1 MYEDKIKKE
10 LFEKLRELNEV
21 AEERDAIEEDTGLS
35 YMELRYERKDANY
48 GWLCHRE
55 MQLEDDIRALL
66 FDSKRTP
73 LTLTDNQL
81 KKLSF
86 FAETIN
92 PEDPLLREKI
102 EKSVDCEL
110 LNFADNMKKRSKRVK
125 PLLLTASIDPRTNDL
140 YKQVIDCYR
149 NGAFEAS
156 CVLCRAIVEAIA
168 KRYIEYKGYG
178 DLLVGEE
185 KQLKK
190 LTVPGILREK
200 LLIPME
206 IIKIYSRIAR
216 KADRILHERDEK
228 AEEKDALEAIQLL
241 QSFMVKFP
249 KTL

>member
-21 AEERDAIEEDTGLS
+21 VEERDAIEENTGLS
-35 YMELRYERKDANY
+35 YMELRYKCKDADY
-48 GWLCHRE
+48 GGLCHRE
-55 MQLEDDIRALL
+55 MQLEDDIRVLL
-66 FDSKRTP
+66 SDSKRTP

-86 FAETIN
+86 YAKTID
-92 PEDPLLREKI
+92 PEDPLLGEKI

-110 LNFADNMKKRSKRVK
+110 LNFADNMKERLKRVK
-125 PLLLTASIDPRTNDL
+125 PLLLTASIDPRTNGL
-140 YKQVIDCYR
+140 YKQVIDCYG

-190 LTVPGILREK
+190 LTVPGVLREK
-200 LLIPME
+200 LSIPIE

-228 AEEKDALEAIQLL
+228 AEENDALEAIQLL
-241 QSFMVKFP
+241 QSFMVEFP